1 MYGKAPDGVIISQV
15 KRRDAYKFIR
25 ERQIRPELYLCYD
38 NIVNIRNNIYML
50 FNNSD
55 TEIYLVY
62 AEYGIVLCIAD
73 ESKSENQNIRIEKL
87 KGTCELLAK
96 QLDLAKIKKIEGIRI
111 QLSNRIHIQTTD
123 ILIGLYLTSFLLTTI
138 AWIILAI

>member
-1 MYGKAPDGVIISQV
+1 
-15 KRRDAYKFIR
+15 
-25 ERQIRPELYLCYD
+25 
-38 NIVNIRNNIYML
+38 ML

-87 KGTCELLAK
+87 KGTCGLLAK

-123 ILIGLYLTSFLLTTI
+123 ILIGLYLTSFLITTI

>member
-1 MYGKAPDGVIISQV
+1 ML
-15 KRRDAYKFIR
+15 IR

-55 TEIYLVY
+55 TEVYLVY

-73 ESKSENQNIRIEKL
+73 ESKSENQNIRIAKL
-87 KGTCELLAK
+87 KDTCELLAK

>member
-1 MYGKAPDGVIISQV
+1 MYGKASDGVVISQV

-73 ESKSENQNIRIEKL
+73 ESKSENQNIRIAKL

>member
-1 MYGKAPDGVIISQV
+1 MYGKAPDGVVISKV